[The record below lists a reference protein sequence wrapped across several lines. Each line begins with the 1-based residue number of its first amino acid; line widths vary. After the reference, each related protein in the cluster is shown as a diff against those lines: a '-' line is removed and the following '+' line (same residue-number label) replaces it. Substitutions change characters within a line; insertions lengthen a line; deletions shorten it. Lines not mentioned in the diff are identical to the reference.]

1 MKSKKKS
8 TPPPEAASVPA
19 EPKPKKVKDKKKPKN
34 EKKKKKEEHS
44 QNIPLHEPSVVMR
57 PTSANINPRG
67 TGHTVAPNRRKAV
80 NPVTKQA
87 TKFVKAIKGEL
98 NDGGTCVKYM
108 LCFYCFFVLVCLTLF
123 F

>member
-34 EKKKKKEEHS
+34 EKKKKEEHS
-44 QNIPLHEPSVVMR
+44 QNILLHEPSVVMR